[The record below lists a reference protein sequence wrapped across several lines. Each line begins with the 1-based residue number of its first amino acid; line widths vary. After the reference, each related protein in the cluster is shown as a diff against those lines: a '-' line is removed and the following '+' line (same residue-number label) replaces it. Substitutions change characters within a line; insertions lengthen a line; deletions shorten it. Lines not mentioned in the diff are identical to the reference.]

1 MSVYSLH
8 MSVYSLHMLVY
19 SSHML
24 VYSLHMSVH
33 MSVYHLHMSVYS
45 GGREREGERGGRG
58 KGDGGQCC
66 RAYTPQT
73 LRLINWVKRS
83 HCVHTN
89 IYKSQKSFLN
99 ENECM

>member
-1 MSVYSLH
+1 MSVYSL
-8 MSVYSLHMLVY
+8 
-19 SSHML
+19 HML

-33 MSVYHLHMSVYS
+33 MSVYYLHMSVYS

-73 LRLINWVKRS
+73 LQLINWVKRS

-89 IYKSQKSFLN
+89 IYAHGSSRRKESWLLV
-99 ENECM
+99 